1 MTLPAF
7 WCGYSIGSRLDHFCH
22 KSLTPYSTP
31 RAKGRIENIK
41 MTAHIP
47 AATLSTHCLQ
57 DRIIGANSGCH
68 RKQHKSL
75 APSEYLWI
83 PRGFIEDFNIFWAG
97 WQWLQWQW
105 ILPCCST
112 PSRTFLMATVFWTW
126 IPLTKL
132 FPSLTA
138 AEFHLVRSVKSSWAL
153 WPAPNPPTHYLI
165 DDLLQLN
172 TGSNQWQWPSC
183 LWKQLVVCR
192 CVVASRHSWI
202 AVIHAALKAP
212 W

>member
-7 WCGYSIGSRLDHFCH
+7 WCGYSIGSWVDHFCH

-57 DRIIGANSGCH
+57 DRIIGAHSGCH
-68 RKQHKSL
+68 RKQHKSP
-75 APSEYLWI
+75 APSEHLWI
-83 PRGFIEDFNIFWAG
+83 PRGFIEDFNIFRPG
-97 WQWLQWQW
+97 WRWLQWQW
-105 ILPCCST
+105 ILPCRST

-153 WPAPNPPTHYLI
+153 WPAPTPQLTIWLMIYFNWTQVLTNDNDPHVFESSWSYAGA
-165 DDLLQLN
+165 LLHQG
-172 TGSNQWQWPSC
+172 T
-183 LWKQLVVCR
+183 VE
-192 CVVASRHSWI
+192 
-202 AVIHAALKAP
+202 
-212 W
+212 